1 MFVPLCL
8 HCVYALFLL
17 LCRHPRAKL
26 FAVDNL
32 LLIYVAVAA
41 IVVAAVVVGAI
52 VAAVVVALAVRQQK
66 ELEGTVVIDGKV
78 KSRDEGVK

>member
-1 MFVPLCL
+1 MFVPLYL
-8 HCVYALFLL
+8 HCVYALCLL
-17 LCRHPRAKL
+17 FCQRPRAIL

-41 IVVAAVVVGAI
+41 IV
-52 VAAVVVALAVRQQK
+52 AAVVVALAVRQQK
-66 ELEGTVVIDGKV
+66 DLEGTVVIDGKV